1 MAIYVAAAVVDIVVD
16 VKRESAVGG
25 EGGRERERERERS
38 EKALE
43 SMNAGN
49 LVATDAN
56 KRT

>member
-1 MAIYVAAAVVDIVVD
+1 LAIYVAAAVVDVVVD
-16 VKRESAVGG
+16 VK
-25 EGGRERERERERS
+25 RERERERERS

-49 LVATDAN
+49 LVKTDAN

>member
-1 MAIYVAAAVVDIVVD
+1 MLWSTS
-16 VKRESAVGG
+16 RESLQLV
-25 EGGRERERERERS
+25 ERERERERS

>member
-1 MAIYVAAAVVDIVVD
+1 LAIYVAAAVVDIVVD

-25 EGGRERERERERS
+25 EGERERERERS